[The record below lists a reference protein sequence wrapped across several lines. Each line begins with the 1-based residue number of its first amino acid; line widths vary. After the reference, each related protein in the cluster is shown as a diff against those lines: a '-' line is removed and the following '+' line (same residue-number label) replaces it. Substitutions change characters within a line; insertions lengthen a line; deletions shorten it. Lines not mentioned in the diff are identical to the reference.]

1 MRARKRGSAREA
13 TGYDPGTGTV
23 GVTNRPAHPRPRDR
37 PHGPRAGK
45 PDGSVPVSDELHD
58 PDVFRLYFPVYVVFG
73 SDGKL
78 IGYDLPGVGRVLAMF
93 TDEDLARRFV
103 EARNVSQAA
112 IRRIGVRETLYGPLE
127 IAAQQVGV
135 THVGIDP
142 TETGPRRSFVFPMR
156 EFINRT
162 GP

>member
-1 MRARKRGSAREA
+1 MRAGQRGPAHEA
-13 TGYDPGTGTV
+13 TGYNPGTGTAE
-23 GVTNRPAHPRPRDR
+23 VTNPRPPPRPREH

-45 PDGSVPVSDELHD
+45 PDASVPVSDELHD
-58 PDVFRLYFPVYVVFG
+58 PDVFRLYFPVYVLFG

-78 IGYDLPGVGRVLAMF
+78 IGYDLPDGARVLPMF

-103 EARNVSQAA
+103 EARNVGAVA
-112 IRRIGVRETLYGPLE
+112 IHRIGLRETLYGPLE

-135 THVGIDP
+135 THVSIDP
-142 TETGPRRSFVFPMR
+142 SETGTRRSFVFPIS

>member
-1 MRARKRGSAREA
+1 M
-13 TGYDPGTGTV
+13 
-23 GVTNRPAHPRPRDR
+23 
-37 PHGPRAGK
+37 
-45 PDGSVPVSDELHD
+45 PVSDELHD
-58 PDVFRLYFPVYVVFG
+58 PDLFRLYFPAYFLFG

-78 IGYDLPGVGRVLAMF
+78 IGYDVPGVGRVLPMF

-103 EARNVSQAA
+103 EARQMGAA
-112 IRRIGVRETLYGPLE
+112 AMRRIGVRETLYGPLE
-127 IAAQQVGV
+127 IAAREVGV

-142 TETGPRRSFVFPMR
+142 SGTGTRRSFVFPMI

>member
-1 MRARKRGSAREA
+1 MS
-13 TGYDPGTGTV
+13 DQ
-23 GVTNRPAHPRPRDR
+23 PRD
-37 PHGPRAGK
+37 PHG
-45 PDGSVPVSDELHD
+45 
-58 PDVFRLYFPVYVVFG
+58 FRLYFPVYVLFG

-78 IGYDLPGVGRVLAMF
+78 IGYDLPGVGRVLPLF

-103 EARNVSQAA
+103 EARQMSAAA

-127 IAAQQVGV
+127 IAARRVGV

-142 TETGPRRSFVFPMR
+142 SETGTRRSLVFPMC